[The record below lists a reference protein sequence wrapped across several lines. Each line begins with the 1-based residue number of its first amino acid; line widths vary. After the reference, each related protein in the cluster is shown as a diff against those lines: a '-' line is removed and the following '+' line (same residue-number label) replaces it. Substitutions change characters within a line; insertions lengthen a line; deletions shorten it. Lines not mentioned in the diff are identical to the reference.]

1 MESTEN
7 AQPAGRKQR
16 PWVPVTTAAALAA
29 LLASGGT
36 AGLLLAIDDDA
47 PPASISEIGN
57 PGRVDS
63 APVAESTITNPD
75 WRTVTAAVSQSVVW
89 IQVTTARG
97 GGEGSGL
104 ILDEQGHIL
113 TNNHVVAGAQDDI
126 VTVTLADGR
135 LFRADIVGLDPTTDL
150 AVVKIQEPPS
160 GLHPVAL
167 GNSDEVSVG
176 DPVLAVGNPLG
187 LANTATTGI
196 VSALDRPVSAT
207 DSQQQSR
214 VVTNAIQI
222 DAAIN
227 PGNSGGPLF
236 DVQGRVIGI
245 TSSIATLSGGVL
257 GSQAGSIG
265 LGFAIPVN
273 LAKNI
278 SDQLIEKGVAE
289 HAFLGVTLENATATA
304 DGVSRR
310 GARVSVV
317 NPGSPAAG
325 PDPGT
330 GDVIVAIGDQ
340 PVSSA
345 ESLTAFVR
353 ERRAGDQVTLTLV
366 RDGTA
371 MKVEVTLAVR
381 EETAQQG
388 PQNPEPAPEERGLV
402 PGEGQGQGRDGG
414 SLWDRIFPDN

>member
-1 MESTEN
+1 MCI
-7 AQPAGRKQR
+7 RDR
-16 PWVPVTTAAALAA
+16 
-29 LLASGGT
+29 
-36 AGLLLAIDDDA
+36 
-47 PPASISEIGN
+47 
-57 PGRVDS
+57 
-63 APVAESTITNPD
+63 
-75 WRTVTAAVSQSVVW
+75 
-89 IQVTTARG
+89 
-97 GGEGSGL
+97 
-104 ILDEQGHIL
+104 
-113 TNNHVVAGAQDDI
+113 
-126 VTVTLADGR
+126 
-135 LFRADIVGLDPTTDL
+135 
-150 AVVKIQEPPS
+150 
-160 GLHPVAL
+160 

-317 NPGSPAAG
+317 NPGSPCLLYTSDAA
-325 PDPGT
+325 D
-330 GDVIVAIGDQ
+330 
-340 PVSSA
+340 
-345 ESLTAFVR
+345 E
-353 ERRAGDQVTLTLV
+353 
-366 RDGTA
+366 
-371 MKVEVTLAVR
+371 
-381 EETAQQG
+381 
-388 PQNPEPAPEERGLV
+388 
-402 PGEGQGQGRDGG
+402 
-414 SLWDRIFPDN
+414 